1 MEILLQ
7 PIQKRIQQWPLCL
20 YQLLGQPQLVLVL
33 VLVQPLT
40 YTLGWT
46 IGGTRASSNVPAMHT
61 EVSSTPVTGG
71 IVTPAS
77 RDTVQSQLCG
87 TVWLYG
93 FWMKGSLT
101 TRNQPNKESAR
112 RSSMRKQERLGEV
125 PGHKE

>member
-1 MEILLQ
+1 MLFQGGVIEEMLNMYPVKHLRMEILLQ

-77 RDTVQSQLCG
+77 RDTVQSQLWC
-87 TVWLYG
+87 T
-93 FWMKGSLT
+93 
-101 TRNQPNKESAR
+101 
-112 RSSMRKQERLGEV
+112 
-125 PGHKE
+125 